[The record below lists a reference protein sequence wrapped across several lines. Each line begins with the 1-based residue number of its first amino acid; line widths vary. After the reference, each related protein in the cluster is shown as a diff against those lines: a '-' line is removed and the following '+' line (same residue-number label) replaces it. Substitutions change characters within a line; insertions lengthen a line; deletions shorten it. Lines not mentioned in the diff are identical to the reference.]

1 MVDMQQIVDSVKR
14 SIHREIASRPV
25 THAWAL
31 NLYRAGERYPQTV
44 CDYFPAEHAPW
55 PELADEMRRHRHDE
69 ERHTAMYAH
78 AIRSLC
84 QPVLEVADRDVLN
97 VVIRSYTAESFTIVE
112 SDDRDT
118 RRRKLA
124 HFLTHAHFL
133 EKRVARSLEY
143 HREACAAAGAM
154 DAQRVVDAVL
164 RDEGRHVTYTIEAA
178 RELLTAG
185 ERSAVFDHH
194 RRAEAKANLDF
205 SQRQIRAFL
214 RLAAPAVPAERRW
227 LYRFCAFV
235 MEEAIGY
242 V

>member
-1 MVDMQQIVDSVKR
+1 MHQVVDSIKR

-44 CDYFPAEHAPW
+44 CDYFPADHAPW
-55 PELADEMRRHRHDE
+55 PELAADMRRHRHDE

-78 AIRSLC
+78 AIRSLG
-84 QPVLEVADRDVLN
+84 QPVVDVADQDVLN
-97 VVIRSYTAESFTIVE
+97 VVIRSYTAENFTISE
-112 SDDRDT
+112 ADDRDT
-118 RRRKLA
+118 RRRKVA

-133 EKRVARSLEY
+133 EKRVARSLDY
-143 HREACAAAGAM
+143 HREACAAVGAT
-154 DAQRVVDAVL
+154 DAERVVDAVL
-164 RDEGRHVTYTIEAA
+164 RDEGRHVAYTIEAA
-178 RELLTAG
+178 RELLSID

-205 SQRQIRAFL
+205 SQRQIRALL
-214 RLAAPAVPAERRW
+214 RAAGPALRADRRC

-235 MEEAIGY
+235 MEEAVCY